1 MWSPRD
7 GDAFITSAVDPDD
20 THAAACIEGEAMS
33 DDPNPV
39 PKTGI
44 KVFKAARRP
53 QRRPSARQIVRESLP
68 EIVGKLNEGW
78 HYEEI
83 RVELERTLGFKGKL
97 STLYSYVER
106 MTREERQQQD
116 APGAPPA
123 TPARPET
130 PADSSTETPAPADPP
145 RRRVS
150 DLGGPGYA
158 ERMSARAREREEK
171 RKKPKPTMVDMVNKR
186 I

>member
-1 MWSPRD
+1 
-7 GDAFITSAVDPDD
+7 
-20 THAAACIEGEAMS
+20 MS

-39 PKTGI
+39 PETGI
-44 KVFKAARRP
+44 EVFKAAPRPPRR
-53 QRRPSARQIVRESLP
+53 RSDRQIVREYLI
-68 EIVGKLNEGW
+68 EIVGKLKEGW
-78 HYEEI
+78 RYEEI
-83 RVELERTLGFKGKL
+83 RQELERTVGFKGKL

-130 PADSSTETPAPADPP
+130 PADSSTETPTPADPP

-158 ERMSARAREREEK
+158 ERMRQHAREREEK